1 MVYFTILQTHSMI
14 GHERW
19 SLTEL
24 CVICVVA
31 GEWEKLDLPVYVLIG
46 VRWHKLQKVKTGV
59 LKLVL
64 TGQNPVH

>member
-1 MVYFTILQTHSMI
+1 MIEGGSHSTE
-14 GHERW
+14 HERW

-31 GEWEKLDLPVYVLIG
+31 GESKKLDLPVYVLIG
-46 VRWHKLQKVKTGV
+46 VHWPKLQKVETAV

>member
-1 MVYFTILQTHSMI
+1 MI

-31 GEWEKLDLPVYVLIG
+31 GEWEKLDLPVYVPIG
-46 VRWHKLQKVKTGV
+46 VRCHKLQKVGKGV